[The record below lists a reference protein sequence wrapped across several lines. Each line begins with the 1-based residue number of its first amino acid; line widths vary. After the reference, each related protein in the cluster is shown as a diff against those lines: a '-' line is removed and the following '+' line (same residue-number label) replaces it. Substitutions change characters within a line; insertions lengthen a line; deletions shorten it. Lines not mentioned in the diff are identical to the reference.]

1 MATRERSGTTRSPA
15 AARKGGRRVA
25 PKTGAPKPGAAGTGI
40 GQAGLTSEGLSP
52 IDPLS
57 ELAPPARRI
66 LKAARKVI
74 VKEGY
79 GALSLQ
85 TVADEAGELKST
97 IAYYFGDKA
106 GLVTSLVESLIHD
119 TNVNAVNV
127 LGSVPEGP
135 ERVRELLKVQR
146 QIAGAQDYWR
156 LLFGLLPEIRKDK
169 KLRARFAELLHW
181 YYEIVQKSL
190 GIWDESDESEESKL
204 VASLVLAVLEG
215 FALQA
220 ELAPDDY
227 DLDARFALW
236 ETILTPYI
244 EGLVS
249 AK

>member
-1 MATRERSGTTRSPA
+1 MGTVEA
-15 AARKGGRRVA
+15 GDDAGRLQPV
-25 PKTGAPKPGAAGTGI
+25 
-40 GQAGLTSEGLSP
+40 
-52 IDPLS
+52 DPLS
-57 ELAPPARRI
+57 ELAPPAKRI

-79 GALSLQ
+79 GSLSLQ
-85 TVADEAGELKST
+85 TVAGEAGELKST

-106 GLVTSLVESLIHD
+106 GLVASLVESLIHD
-119 TNVNAVNV
+119 TNVNAVTV
-127 LGSVPEGP
+127 LASVPEGP

-146 QIAGAQDYWR
+146 EVAGAQDYWR

-169 KLRARFAELLHW
+169 KLRGRFADLLHW
-181 YYEIVQKSL
+181 YYEIVLKSL
-190 GIWDESDESEESKL
+190 GIWEETDESGEPEL

-220 ELAPDDY
+220 ELAPDGY

-236 ETILTPYI
+236 ESILTPYI
-244 EGLVS
+244 ERRVS

>member
-1 MATRERSGTTRSPA
+1 MATKGRGGRTSSTT
-15 AARKGGRRVA
+15 AARKSGRRVA
-25 PKTGAPKPGAAGTGI
+25 PKTGAPRSGAAGI
-40 GQAGLTSEGLSP
+40 DAGEAGPAGEGPSP
-52 IDPLS
+52 IDPLN

-119 TNVNAVNV
+119 TNVNAVRV
-127 LGSVPEGP
+127 LASVPEGP

-146 QIAGAQDYWR
+146 EVAGARDYWR

-190 GIWDESDESEESKL
+190 GIWDENGESEEPKI

-244 EGLVS
+244 EGRVG